1 MVSLNMDKYCLTCNK
16 KLELCKGVE
25 PWNTDHMICP
35 VCNGTYEIFALE
47 KCDCKYGHADGKC
60 RWPTLEGRLN
70 QPLATE
76 KHALLQLHESYKMG
90 WISMSEAALKK
101 VEKCLEEDKQLQA
114 VREKIQAAI
123 DAQPKSVTFEE
134 AKKQVE
140 NSHKKPV

>member
-1 MVSLNMDKYCLTCNK
+1 MDKYCLTCNK

-70 QPLATE
+70 QPLTTE
-76 KHALLQLHESYKMG
+76 KQALLQLHESYKMG

-101 VEKCLEEDKQLQA
+101 VEKYIAQDEKLQA
-114 VREKIQAAI
+114 VRKKVQAAV
-123 DAQPKSVTFEE
+123 DASPKVVSFEE

-140 NSHKKPV
+140 NSHKRKPV

>member
-70 QPLATE
+70 QPLTSRKE
-76 KHALLQLHESYKMG
+76 ALLQLHESYKMG
-90 WISMSEAALKK
+90 WISMSEVALKK

-140 NSHKKPV
+140 KTLCRDI